1 MDKALKSIYAESF
14 ATVLQQQH
22 AGIGS
27 AKAALRRFLKSVDT
41 VGWSRREESGRIDRR
56 ALTRFATGDANIFS
70 RREVAECETSAVSI
84 LVDLSGSTD
93 EPVRLG
99 SSTKR
104 SWVFRDIAVH
114 LSKLIS
120 DVGCTVAVN
129 GFYGTKKRDNIGLQE
144 RVIFT
149 ELKGF
154 GESITA
160 AAPAIAAIPQLVAGS
175 TPEFNSIKI
184 AIEQVAARP
193 ERRKVLFILTDADAF
208 NLEAVKHLDEV
219 AKKLGVVVVAIGC
232 GNAPIEQCFT
242 NSARVN
248 TASELFTSSFTKL
261 LHSLKEAA

>member
-1 MDKALKSIYAESF
+1 MDKALKPIYAESF
-14 ATVLQQQH
+14 ATVLRQQH

-84 LVDLSGSTD
+84 LVDLSTSTD
-93 EPVRLG
+93 DPVSYT
-99 SSTKR
+99 SSVRR

-129 GFYGTKKRDNIGLQE
+129 GFYGSKKRDNIGLQE
-144 RVIFT
+144 RVTFV
-149 ELKGF
+149 ELKAF

-160 AAPAIAAIPQLVAGS
+160 AAPAIAAGPWPGAIR
-175 TPEFNSIKI
+175 TPKAWPWTWPS
-184 AIEQVAARP
+184 ACSATPAS
-193 ERRKVLFILTDADAF
+193 KVP
-208 NLEAVKHLDEV
+208 
-219 AKKLGVVVVAIGC
+219 
-232 GNAPIEQCFT
+232 APAT
-242 NSARVN
+242 
-248 TASELFTSSFTKL
+248 T
-261 LHSLKEAA
+261 

>member
-14 ATVLQQQH
+14 AFVLSQQH
-22 AGIGS
+22 AGIGA
-27 AKAALRRFLKSVDT
+27 AKSALRRFLKSVDT

-84 LVDLSGSTD
+84 LVDLSTSTD
-93 EPVRLG
+93 DQVSYD
-99 SSTKR
+99 SSTRR
-104 SWVFRDIAVH
+104 SHVFRDIAVH
-114 LSKLIS
+114 LSKLVS
-120 DVGCTVAVN
+120 DVGCTVGVN
-129 GFYGTKKRDNIGLQE
+129 GFYGNKKLDNIGLLE
-144 RVIFT
+144 SVTFV

-160 AAPAIAAIPQLVAGS
+160 AAPAIAAIPELVLGA

-193 ERRKVLFILTDADAF
+193 EHRKVLFILTDADSF
-208 NLEAVKHLDEV
+208 NLEGVKHLDEV

-242 NSARVN
+242 NCARVT
-248 TASELFTSSFTKL
+248 TASALFTSSFTKL
-261 LHSLKEAA
+261 LHSLREAA